1 MTKKLNKLIPE
12 EYPEDYKGYRFIS
25 LIKYNEKSQITII
38 DNIVSDIIYAFVLD
52 ECNPL
57 NLNEMVLI
65 GHAIDW
71 FEKYSTEIPFS
82 IFLSRQKIDEDYY
95 KVVKGFPVDYVS
107 RVLGPLFKYEM
118 GSPIKIRRKRKKEI
132 QDNIEVVF
140 KQKILLQNGSFNA

>member
-140 KQKILLQNGSFNA
+140 KQKILLQNGSFNV